1 MNFRLAIASLTAACL
16 LAGCG
21 GRAPQ
26 LTSTP
31 TLQVTEGNALPAP
44 SGADLVGETRPYLI
58 GPFDRL
64 SVDVYGVPDLS
75 KQVQADAS
83 GKIQLPLVGEIQAS
97 NQTTAQLAE
106 AIEARLTRFVRRP
119 DVSVNVTE
127 SVSQVLTVD
136 GQVMQP
142 GLYPVVGK
150 MSLMRA
156 VALAKGTTEFAKLDD
171 VVIFRTVNGQRMAAL
186 YNLKQIRTGVYDD
199 PEVFANDVVVVG
211 DSPARRLFKDILAT
225 TPLLVSPLVALIR

>member
-1 MNFRLAIASLTAACL
+1 MNLRLAIPGLLAVCL

-21 GRAPQ
+21 SPPQ

-31 TLQVTEGNALPAP
+31 TLQVYQGDALPTP
-44 SGADLVGETRPYLI
+44 SGSDLVGETRPYLI

-64 SVDVYGVPDLS
+64 SVDVYGVPELS
-75 KQVQADAS
+75 KLVQADAAGMIS
-83 GKIQLPLVGEIQAS
+83 LPLVGQVKAT
-97 NQTTAQLAE
+97 NQTSAQLAE
-106 AIEARLTRFVRRP
+106 AIEGRLSRYVRRP

-171 VVIFRTVNGQRMAAL
+171 VVIFRTVGGQRMAAL
-186 YNLKQIRTGVYDD
+186 YNLKAIRTGQYDD

-225 TPLLVSPLVALIR
+225 TPLLVSPLIAVIR

>member
-1 MNFRLAIASLTAACL
+1 VNFRLAIASLTAACL

-31 TLQVTEGNALPAP
+31 TLQITDGNSLPAP
-44 SGADLVGETRPYLI
+44 TGNDLVGETRAYLI

-64 SVDVYGVPDLS
+64 SIDVYGVPDLS

-83 GKIQLPLVGEIQAS
+83 GNIQLPLVGEVHAS

-106 AIEARLTRFVRRP
+106 AIETRLTRFVRRP

-171 VVIFRTVNGQRMAAL
+171 VVIFRTVGGQRMAAL

-211 DSPARRLFKDILAT
+211 DSPGRRLFKDILAT

>member
-21 GRAPQ
+21 SRPQ

-31 TLQVTEGNALPAP
+31 TLQVTDGNALPAP
-44 SGADLVGETRPYLI
+44 TGDDLVGETRAYLI

-106 AIEARLTRFVRRP
+106 AIEGRLARFVRRP

-171 VVIFRTVNGQRMAAL
+171 VVIFRTVGGQRMAAL
-186 YNLKQIRTGVYDD
+186 YNLKQIRQGVYDD

-211 DSPARRLFKDILAT
+211 DSQARRLFKDILAT

>member
-31 TLQVTEGNALPAP
+31 TLQITDGNSLPAP
-44 SGADLVGETRPYLI
+44 TGNDLVGETRAYLI

-64 SVDVYGVPDLS
+64 SIDVYGVPDLS

-83 GKIQLPLVGEIQAS
+83 GNIQLPLVGEVHAS

-106 AIEARLTRFVRRP
+106 AIETRLTRFVRRP

-171 VVIFRTVNGQRMAAL
+171 VVIFRTVGGQRMAAL

-211 DSPARRLFKDILAT
+211 DSPGRRLFKDILAT

>member
-21 GRAPQ
+21 GKAPQ
-26 LTSTP
+26 LKSTP
-31 TLQVTEGNALPAP
+31 TLQVTDGNSLPAP
-44 SGADLVGETRPYLI
+44 TGTDLVGETRPYLI

-75 KQVQADAS
+75 KQVQTDAA
-83 GKIQLPLVGEIQAS
+83 GRIQLPLVGEIQAS

-171 VVIFRTVNGQRMAAL
+171 VVIFRTVGGQRMAAL
-186 YNLKQIRTGVYDD
+186 YNLKQIRQGVYDD

>member
-1 MNFRLAIASLTAACL
+1 VNFRLAIASLTAACL

-31 TLQVTEGNALPAP
+31 TLQITDGNSLPAP
-44 SGADLVGETRPYLI
+44 TGNDLVGETRAYLI

-171 VVIFRTVNGQRMAAL
+171 VVIFRTVSGQRMAAL

-199 PEVFANDVVVVG
+199 PEVFANDVIVVG
-211 DSPARRLFKDILAT
+211 DSPGRRLFKDILAT

>member
-1 MNFRLAIASLTAACL
+1 VNFRLAIASLTAACL

-21 GRAPQ
+21 SRPQ

-31 TLQVTEGNALPAP
+31 TLQVTDGKSLPAP
-44 SGADLVGETRPYLI
+44 TGDDLVGETRAYLI

-106 AIEARLTRFVRRP
+106 AIEARLARFVRRP

-136 GQVMQP
+136 GQVAQP

-171 VVIFRTVNGQRMAAL
+171 VVVFRTVGGQRMAAL
-186 YNLKQIRTGVYDD
+186 YNLKAIRQGLYDD

-211 DSPARRLFKDILAT
+211 DSPGRRLFKDILAA
-225 TPLLVSPLVALIR
+225 TPLLVSPVVALIK

>member
-21 GRAPQ
+21 SRPQ

-31 TLQVTEGNALPAP
+31 TLQVTDGNSLPAP
-44 SGADLVGETRPYLI
+44 SGTDLVGETRPYLI

-75 KQVQADAS
+75 KQVQADAA

-106 AIEARLTRFVRRP
+106 AIEGRLARFVRRP

-171 VVIFRTVNGQRMAAL
+171 VVIFRTVGGQRMAAL
-186 YNLKQIRTGVYDD
+186 YNLKQIRQGVYDD

-211 DSPARRLFKDILAT
+211 DSPGRRLFKDILAS
-225 TPLLVSPLVALIR
+225 TPLLVSPVVALIK

>member
-21 GRAPQ
+21 SRPQ

-31 TLQVTEGNALPAP
+31 TLQVTDGKSLPAP
-44 SGADLVGETRPYLI
+44 TGGDLVGETRAYLI

-106 AIEARLTRFVRRP
+106 AIEARLARFVRRP

-136 GQVMQP
+136 GQVAQP

-171 VVIFRTVNGQRMAAL
+171 VVVFRTVGGQRMAAL
-186 YNLKQIRTGVYDD
+186 YNLKAIRQGLYDD

-211 DSPARRLFKDILAT
+211 DSPGRRLFKDILAA
-225 TPLLVSPLVALIR
+225 TPLLVSPVVALIK

>member
-21 GRAPQ
+21 SRPQ

-31 TLQVTEGNALPAP
+31 TLQVTDGKSLPAP
-44 SGADLVGETRPYLI
+44 TGDDLVGETRAYLI

-106 AIEARLTRFVRRP
+106 AIEARLARFVRRP

-136 GQVMQP
+136 GQVAQP

-171 VVIFRTVNGQRMAAL
+171 VVVFRTVGGQRMAAL
-186 YNLKQIRTGVYDD
+186 YNLKAIRQGLYDD

-211 DSPARRLFKDILAT
+211 DSPGRRLFKDILAA
-225 TPLLVSPLVALIR
+225 TPLLVSPVVALIK

>member
-21 GRAPQ
+21 SRPQ

-31 TLQVTEGNALPAP
+31 TLQVTDGNALPAP
-44 SGADLVGETRPYLI
+44 TGDDLVGETRAYLI

-97 NQTTAQLAE
+97 NQTTAQLAD
-106 AIEARLTRFVRRP
+106 AIEARLARFVRRP

-171 VVIFRTVNGQRMAAL
+171 VVIFRTVGGQRMAAL
-186 YNLKQIRTGVYDD
+186 YNLKQIRQGVYDD

-211 DSPARRLFKDILAT
+211 DSPGRRLFKDILAS
-225 TPLLVSPLVALIR
+225 TPLLVSPVVALIN

>member
-1 MNFRLAIASLTAACL
+1 MNFRLAIASLTAAGL

-21 GRAPQ
+21 STPR

-31 TLQVTEGNALPAP
+31 TLQVMNGNALPAP
-44 SGADLVGETRPYLI
+44 SGTDLVGETRPYLI

-75 KQVQADAS
+75 KQVQTDAA
-83 GKIQLPLVGEIQAS
+83 GMIQLPLVGQIKAS
-97 NQTTAQLAE
+97 NQTSAELAE
-106 AIEARLTRFVRRP
+106 AIEQKLTRFIRRP

-136 GQVMQP
+136 GQVTQP

-171 VVIFRTVNGQRMAAL
+171 VVVFRTVGGQRMAAL
-186 YNLKQIRTGVYDD
+186 YNLKAIRTGVYDD

-211 DSPARRLFKDILAT
+211 DSPGRRLFKDILAT
-225 TPLLVSPLVALIR
+225 TPLLVSPIVALIK

>member
-1 MNFRLAIASLTAACL
+1 VNFRLAIASLTAACL

-21 GRAPQ
+21 GRPQ
-26 LTSTP
+26 LTSTQ
-31 TLQVTEGNALPAP
+31 TLQVMDGNALPAP
-44 SGADLVGETRPYLI
+44 TGNDLVGETRPYLI

-75 KQVQADAS
+75 KQVQTDAA
-83 GKIQLPLVGEIQAS
+83 GMIQLPLVGQIKAS
-97 NQTTAQLAE
+97 NQTSAELAE
-106 AIEARLTRFVRRP
+106 AIEQKLTRFVRRP

-127 SVSQVLTVD
+127 SVSQVLTVE
-136 GQVMQP
+136 GQVAQP

-150 MSLMRA
+150 MSLIRA

-171 VVIFRTVNGQRMAAL
+171 VVIFRTVGGQRMAAL
-186 YNLKQIRTGVYDD
+186 YNLKAIRTGVYDD

-211 DSPARRLFKDILAT
+211 DSPGRRLFKDILAT
-225 TPLLVSPLVALIR
+225 TPLLVSPIVALIK